1 MDFNNRKYL
10 NAESQKSLRTTTF
23 QRKDIIFVKGESGQ
37 TMYEVLNGSVG
48 VYLNYGKPDEVLL
61 AVKRV
66 GEYLGEIALI
76 EDRPRTA
83 TAVAMEYDTM
93 LREISIN
100 GFANYVKE
108 KPEVLKPITDAM
120 ANRFKQQRKD
130 YIDAC
135 KTLAEYRDAVES
147 GEKISKELKQ
157 KVDKYAEDSNKE
169 WLL

>member
-1 MDFNNRKYL
+1 MDFTNRKYL
-10 NAESQKSLRTTTF
+10 NADSQKSLRTTTF

-100 GFANYVKE
+100 GFANYIKE
-108 KPEVLKPITDAM
+108 TPNIVLTFAPQRPPI
-120 ANRFKQQRKD
+120 D
-130 YIDAC
+130 YVMN
-135 KTLAEYRDAVES
+135 L
-147 GEKISKELKQ
+147 Q
-157 KVDKYAEDSNKE
+157 KVLQPSMKARSAQATPQKP
-169 WLL
+169 